1 MAIERKFVAQNLREF
16 QIKEFIETSLSRVG
30 LSKIS
35 LQRTPLGDKVIVY
48 ASRPGLV
55 VGRGGANIQKL
66 TADLKEKFNLEN
78 PQIEIEEVENFGLDA
93 NIMAEMIVNSL
104 ERFGSAR
111 FKGIGHRSL
120 GDIMQAGALGVEIL
134 ISGKVPSSR
143 GKTWRFYQG
152 YLKKCGDVAV
162 SGVDHAYKMAV
173 LKTGAV
179 GVQVSILP
187 PTTRLPDKIILH
199 EATIEEVTEED
210 VKKDMEEKATKEG
223 ESKAEEKPKKTKK
236 VAKKKVKKE
245 EPATETKET
254 PKEAEKVE
262 EKPEAVTEKK
272 EEAPEAVAENKAETK
287 ETPTEETKAPKT
299 AEVKASAEVK
309 EEVETKEEIKPVE
322 KTK

>member
-1 MAIERKFVAQNLREF
+1 VAQNLKEF

-30 LSKIS
+30 LSDIS

-66 TADLKEKFNLEN
+66 TKDLKEKFNLEN
-78 PQIEIEEVENFGLDA
+78 PQIEIEEVVNFGLDA

-162 SGVDHAYKMAV
+162 SGVNKSIKVAV

-179 GVQVSILP
+179 GVQVAILP
-187 PTTRLPDKIILH
+187 PTTKLPDKIILH
-199 EATIEEVTEED
+199 EATIEEVVDPNEAKEVVEKVAEVENTE
-210 VKKDMEEKATKEG
+210 A
-223 ESKAEEKPKKTKK
+223 PKTAKKK
-236 VAKKKVKKE
+236 VAKKAAKKE
-245 EPATETKET
+245 EKAE
-254 PKEAEKVE
+254 EKVE
-262 EKPEAVTEKK
+262 VAPKAEPAK
-272 EEAPEAVAENKAETK
+272 EEAKPAEKPAAKPAPAKEAAPEAKPVPAKEPVAEPA
-287 ETPTEETKAPKT
+287 
-299 AEVKASAEVK
+299 K
-309 EEVETKEEIKPVE
+309 EEAKPVE
-322 KTK
+322 KTEAKE